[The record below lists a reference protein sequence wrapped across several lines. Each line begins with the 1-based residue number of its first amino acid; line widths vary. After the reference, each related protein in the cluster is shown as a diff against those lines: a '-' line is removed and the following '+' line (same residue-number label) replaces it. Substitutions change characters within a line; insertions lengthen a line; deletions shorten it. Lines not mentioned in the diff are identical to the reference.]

1 MCWYVYCRWGGQV
14 TLDRRSLSLTN
25 WQRRHV
31 PSTESM
37 LPLSTLIYLTRTSRA
52 SLRPSERLKVAC
64 WCGNPPQEST
74 RAMDLLVSIVVS
86 IVNTVWRL
94 SHCCELNS
102 TVFQHA
108 YDAGTGSEPVLEML
122 WWKRGLSCAMLF
134 TYRDGKLTCE
144 WLQNTFVCTDL
155 LETLE
160 IC

>member
-64 WCGNPPQEST
+64 WCGNPPREST
-74 RAMDLLVSIVVS
+74 RATDLLVSCSSKHCKHCVEIESLLYVVLLY
-86 IVNTVWRL
+86 N
-94 SHCCELNS
+94 CELNS
-102 TVFQHA
+102 TVFQHHA
-108 YDAGTGSEPVLEML
+108 YEMSFQIQIFPVKFTELCHSLYLEMA
-122 WWKRGLSCAMLF
+122 S
-134 TYRDGKLTCE
+134 
-144 WLQNTFVCTDL
+144 
-155 LETLE
+155 
-160 IC
+160 